1 MKLTRSLFVTT
12 IALLVVPLMASAEIK
27 VTAEHNKSD
36 QASAS
41 FRFKNVPSPSRKDA
55 ANGKRFVIVSGER
68 DENGGDVD
76 KLTDGKVPQ
85 EEDQPAENVFFAAG
99 TAGGKLGL
107 DLEKEIEIKQINT
120 YSWHPSTRAPQVY
133 KLYAVAG
140 SEKSWPKEADPQKA
154 GWKLIANVD
163 TRDKSGG
170 ENGGQHAVSISDSE
184 GKIGKYRYLLFDVSR
199 TEVDDDFGNTFYS
212 EIDVIDASAIVDAAD
227 SGAGDSDAAGKRV
240 EIEIAGGK
248 YHATLDTSEAP
259 DLTGWAETNVIP
271 MVKEWYPKLV
281 EMLPSEGYE
290 APKEFSIKFSDK
302 TTGVAATGGTR
313 INCAGR
319 WFRSNLQGE
328 ALGAVF
334 HEVVHVVQQYG
345 RARRA
350 NPDQPRRA
358 RAPGWL
364 TEGIPDYI
372 RWYKFEPQRHGA
384 EITQRNF
391 SRAKYDGSYRI
402 TANFLNWA
410 SEKYEKNLAVK
421 LNAAIRE
428 GKYSEDLWKEYTGHT
443 VQELDE
449 EWRKGLADKL
459 GLQATT
465 DSGQGAS
472 KKN

>member
-1 MKLTRSLFVTT
+1 MKPTRLLLPFI
-12 IALLVVPLMASAEIK
+12 IAFLVVPLLALAEIK
-27 VTAEHNKSD
+27 IAVEHNANDK
-36 QASAS
+36 ASAS
-41 FRFKNVPSPSRKDA
+41 FKFKTLPSASRKDA
-55 ANGKRFVIVSGER
+55 ANGKKFEIVAGER
-68 DENGGDVD
+68 DENGGDVA

-85 EEDQPAENVFFAAG
+85 EEDQPGESFFFNAG
-99 TAGGKLGL
+99 TAGGRLGL
-107 DLEKEIEIKQINT
+107 DLEKEMEIKQINT
-120 YSWHPSTRAPQVY
+120 YSWHPGTRAPQVY
-133 KLYAVAG
+133 KLYGATG
-140 SEKSWPKEADPQKA
+140 NGKPWPKADPEKA

-163 TRDKSGG
+163 TRNKSGN
-170 ENGGQHAVSISDSE
+170 EHGGQYAVSISDSE
-184 GKIGKYRYLLFDVSR
+184 GKIGKYRYLLFDISR
-199 TEVDDDFGNTFYS
+199 TEDDDDFGNTFYS
-212 EIDVIDASAIVDAAD
+212 EVDVIDASAIVDAAD
-227 SGAGDSDAAGKRV
+227 SETSDSDAAGKRV

-259 DLTGWAETNVIP
+259 DLTGWAQTNVIP

-290 APKEFSIKFSDK
+290 APKEFSIIFSDK
-302 TTGVAATGGTR
+302 MRGVAATGGTR
-313 INCAGR
+313 IRCAGP

-345 RARRA
+345 AARRA
-350 NPDQPRRA
+350 NPDQPRRS

-384 EITQRNF
+384 DITQRNF
-391 SRAKYDGSYRI
+391 PRAKYDGSYRI

-410 SEKYEKNLAVK
+410 TEKYEKNLAVK

-459 GLQATT
+459 GLQAAA
-465 DSGQGAS
+465 DSSQSAS

>member
-1 MKLTRSLFVTT
+1 MKFTPSVSL
-12 IALLVVPLMASAEIK
+12 ALPIVLLAVPLLASAEIK
-27 VTAEHNKSD
+27 VTAEHNANDK
-36 QASAS
+36 ASAA
-41 FRFKNVPSPSRKDA
+41 FKFKSIPSPSRKDA
-55 ANGKRFVIVSGER
+55 ANGKKCVIVEGER
-68 DENGGDVD
+68 DENGGDVE

-85 EEDQPAENVFFAAG
+85 EEDAPTENFFFSAG
-99 TAGGKLGL
+99 TAGGRLGL
-107 DLEKEIEIKQINT
+107 DLEKDVEIKQINT
-120 YSWHPSTRAPQVY
+120 YSWHPNTRGPQVY
-133 KLYAVAG
+133 KLYAAAG
-140 SEKSWPKEADPQKA
+140 SDKSWPKNDPAKA

-163 TRDKSGG
+163 TRNQSGG
-170 ENGGQHAVSISDSE
+170 ENGGQYAVSISDSD
-184 GKIGKYRYLLFDVSR
+184 GAIGKYRYLLFDLSR

-212 EIDVIDASAIVDAAD
+212 EIDVVDVAASRAAATD
-227 SGAGDSDAAGKRV
+227 NQAEGDGKRE

-248 YHATLDTSEAP
+248 YHATLDTTEAP
-259 DLTGWAETNVIP
+259 DLTAWAETNVIP
-271 MVKEWYPKLV
+271 MIKEWYPKLV
-281 EMLPSEGYE
+281 ELLPSEGYE
-290 APKEFSIKFSDK
+290 APREFSIIFTDK
-302 TTGVAATGGTR
+302 MRGVAATGGTR
-313 INCAGR
+313 IRCAEP

-345 RARRA
+345 WARRA

-410 SEKYEKNLAVK
+410 SEKYEKDLAVK
-421 LNAAIRE
+421 LNAAIRQ

-443 VQELDE
+443 VQELDQ
-449 EWRKGLADKL
+449 EWRKGLAEKL
-459 GLQATT
+459 GLQAGT
-465 DSGQGAS
+465 DNGQSAS
-472 KKN
+472 KKD